1 MGLPSGAKGGRI
13 LECHIES
20 RESRILFEAK
30 YHFIYLLLPLV
41 AVCLPPVMKDMF
53 PEGRREKR
61 NRLGVDRIVPIDYS
75 LFFLLSAGKGL
86 KFLMQNLYNLIIF
99 GIL

>member
-53 PEGRREKR
+53 VEEGRRKR
-61 NRLGVDRIVPIDYS
+61 NRLGVDRIVLIDYRAH
-75 LFFLLSAGKGL
+75 FFSYFRQK
-86 KFLMQNLYNLIIF
+86 KV
-99 GIL
+99 